1 MREVTH
7 ESLPDFLDDTGQ
19 SRRSTRVRSQPEAY
33 LSLHGEDETAPR
45 CGSCLKTLALLLD
58 MLRSAQIRHAAW
70 RVKPAVAPA
79 VHRQSH

>member
-19 SRRSTRVRSQPEAY
+19 SRRSTRVRSQPEVY

-45 CGSCLKTLALLLD
+45 CEPCWVASALLLT
-58 MLRSAQIRHAAW
+58 I
-70 RVKPAVAPA
+70 
-79 VHRQSH
+79 